1 MPWINQYF
9 KSTYS
14 LNILVNF
21 LILPIL
27 YGSQVT
33 YSRSCSGFSSILVV
47 FEYVGYIVD
56 SKKRES
62 SYLKNSY
69 SLFSSLCCLWITF
82 SIMAL
87 SSGVR
92 CDKSGLLGPTW
103 TPVVDPVELPGPK
116 PELVEAANP
125 ESDMPPPELPI
136 LLPRAL
142 SVAARLLVGTIRR
155 RNKKYYNACIGRQM
169 SHCIRKVF
177 LFSF

>member
-1 MPWINQYF
+1 M
-9 KSTYS
+9 
-14 LNILVNF
+14 
-21 LILPIL
+21 
-27 YGSQVT
+27 GSD
-33 YSRSCSGFSSILVV
+33 YLFESCSAFCVEWRRKSH
-47 FEYVGYIVD
+47 EYVHRVYCGLQ
-56 SKKRES
+56 KKES

-155 RNKKYYNACIGRQM
+155 RNKKYYNAFIGRQV
-169 SHCIRKVF
+169 SHYIQKVF